1 MPTPEELDSRIKRLE
16 NLWKLTDREQNT
28 MRRIATIALEDINE
42 RFERFET
49 VLTDHFTVSSQR
61 MDAIQADTA
70 SLLLSNKS
78 LQDQMTA
85 MDGRMTAMEGRM
97 SSLEGKMT
105 GLEDRMTGIEGRMT
119 GLEGKMTAMED
130 RISGRM
136 SALEGRM
143 SGMEQTL
150 QLILGKLNKL
160 AP

>member
-28 MRRIATIALEDINE
+28 MRRLATIALDDINE
-42 RFERFET
+42 RFERLET
-49 VLTDHFTVSSQR
+49 SITDHFTIASQR

-70 SLLLSNKS
+70 SLLHSNKS
-78 LQDQMTA
+78 LQDQMTG
-85 MDGRMTAMEGRM
+85 M
-97 SSLEGKMT
+97 
-105 GLEDRMTGIEGRMT
+105 EGRMT
-119 GLEGKMTAMED
+119 GLEGRMSAMED
-130 RISGRM
+130 RISDRM

>member
-28 MRRIATIALEDINE
+28 MRRLATIALDDINE
-42 RFERFET
+42 RFERLET
-49 VLTDHFTVSSQR
+49 SITDHFTIASQR

-70 SLLLSNKS
+70 SLLHSNKS
-78 LQDQMTA
+78 LQDQMTG
-85 MDGRMTAMEGRM
+85 M
-97 SSLEGKMT
+97 
-105 GLEDRMTGIEGRMT
+105 EGRMT

-130 RISGRM
+130 RISDRM

>member
-28 MRRIATIALEDINE
+28 MRRLATIALDDINE
-42 RFERFET
+42 RFERLET
-49 VLTDHFTVSSQR
+49 SITDHFTIASQR

-70 SLLLSNKS
+70 SLLHSNKS
-78 LQDQMTA
+78 LQDQMT
-85 MDGRMTAMEGRM
+85 GMEGRM
-97 SSLEGKMT
+97 TGMEGRMT
-105 GLEDRMTGIEGRMT
+105 GLEGRMSAMEDRMTGIEGRMT

-130 RISGRM
+130 RISDRM

>member
-28 MRRIATIALEDINE
+28 MRRLATIALDDINE
-42 RFERFET
+42 RFERLET
-49 VLTDHFTVSSQR
+49 SITDHFTIASQR

-70 SLLLSNKS
+70 SLLHSNKS
-78 LQDQMTA
+78 LQDQMT
-85 MDGRMTAMEGRM
+85 GMEGR
-97 SSLEGKMT
+97 MT
-105 GLEDRMTGIEGRMT
+105 GLEDRMT

-130 RISGRM
+130 RISDRM